1 MNEFYALVDAIVQE
15 VRAYFEN
22 PYQTVKVVY
31 LQTSVEKTFYV
42 YDGSDN
48 VGMEFADL
56 NDCLTFWQKMNEERN
71 QA

>member
-22 PYQTVKVVY
+22 PYASVTVIY
-31 LQTSVEKTFYV
+31 MQTSVQRSFYV
-42 YDGSDN
+42 YAESDTD
-48 VGMEFADL
+48 GMEFADL